1 MKKTTEPNVEIGT
14 SAAPEMFYIKILAD
28 GPYLVYGNPPIDQ
41 EIIMPNED
49 GASWVYKKGRH
60 YKTEGEY
67 TALCRCGESCKKPFC
82 DGSHSKADW
91 NPEETSDKRPLL
103 EDAELFEG
111 PAMVLADNEKYCAF
125 ARFCDAYGRIWNI
138 VQTAKTQDEIDL
150 VKHEAG
156 HCPAGRLVVWDK
168 KTKKVFEPSF
178 DPSIGI
184 IEDPGIKVSGP
195 IWVKGGIRV

>member
-82 DGSHSKADW
+82 DGSHSKAALESGR
-91 NPEETSDKRPLL
+91 NKRQTS
-103 EDAELFEG
+103 FI
-111 PAMVLADNEKYCAF
+111 
-125 ARFCDAYGRIWNI
+125 GRCRTVRRSGNGI
-138 VQTAKTQDEIDL
+138 
-150 VKHEAG
+150 
-156 HCPAGRLVVWDK
+156 GR
-168 KTKKVFEPSF
+168 
-178 DPSIGI
+178 
-184 IEDPGIKVSGP
+184 
-195 IWVKGGIRV
+195 

>member
-91 NPEETSDKRPLL
+91 NPEPILHSI
-103 EDAELFEG
+103 
-111 PAMVLADNEKYCAF
+111 C
-125 ARFCDAYGRIWNI
+125 
-138 VQTAKTQDEIDL
+138 
-150 VKHEAG
+150 
-156 HCPAGRLVVWDK
+156 
-168 KTKKVFEPSF
+168 SF
-178 DPSIGI
+178 L
-184 IEDPGIKVSGP
+184 
-195 IWVKGGIRV
+195 

>member
-103 EDAELFEG
+103 EDAELL
-111 PAMVLADNEKYCAF
+111 V
-125 ARFCDAYGRIWNI
+125 I
-138 VQTAKTQDEIDL
+138 VQLDAWL
-150 VKHEAG
+150 Y
-156 HCPAGRLVVWDK
+156 
-168 KTKKVFEPSF
+168 
-178 DPSIGI
+178 
-184 IEDPGIKVSGP
+184 GIKKQKKFLNRRLILQLGL
-195 IWVKGGIRV
+195 

>member
-103 EDAELFEG
+103 EDAEEYIG
-111 PAMVLADNEKYCAF
+111 PTMVLADWPIM
-125 ARFCDAYGRIWNI
+125 RNI
-138 VQTAKTQDEIDL
+138 VLLL
-150 VKHEAG
+150 VFVMHT
-156 HCPAGRLVVWDK
+156 V
-168 KTKKVFEPSF
+168 
-178 DPSIGI
+178 
-184 IEDPGIKVSGP
+184 VSG
-195 IWVKGGIRV
+195 ILYRLRKLKMK